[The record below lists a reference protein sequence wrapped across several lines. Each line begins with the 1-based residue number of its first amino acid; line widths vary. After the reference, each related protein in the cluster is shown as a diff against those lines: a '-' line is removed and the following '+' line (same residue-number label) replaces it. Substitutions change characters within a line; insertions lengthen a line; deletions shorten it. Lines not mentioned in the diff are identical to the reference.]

1 MVEHA
6 AVNRRV
12 VGSSPTSG
20 ANSLLAHK
28 NRAFSSGSQRPEQT
42 KRAFGPGFGPALDR
56 EGVQKHRQHKKNT
69 VPKFRLPHQTLLRSQ
84 WRDGHARALIEDR
97 AQRLRAQ
104 VQEGRTHTRSL
115 HEGAGGRRD

>member
-28 NRAFSSGSQRPEQT
+28 NRAFSTGSQRPEQT
-42 KRAFGPGFGPALDR
+42 NRAFGPALGER
-56 EGVQKHRQHKKNT
+56 RCSETPSAQKNT

-97 AQRLRAQ
+97 AQRLRSPL
-104 VQEGRTHTRSL
+104 QEGRTHARSL